1 MPLPKN
7 SVTAILGPTNTG
19 KTHLAV
25 ERLCAHSSGVM
36 GFPLRLLAREIYD
49 RVVAIKGPKEVALI
63 TGEERIEPVGARW
76 YLCTAESMPMREGIY
91 SGSANKKLREFSF
104 AALDEAQLGAD
115 PERGHIFT
123 DRMLHVRGRDETMIL
138 GSESLRPMIRKLIPD
153 ADIISRPRFSTLSYA
168 GAKKLSRLPPRSAI
182 VAFSVEQVYAAAELL
197 RRLRGGAAV
206 VMGALSPRT
215 RNAQVA
221 MFQSGEV
228 DYLVATDAIG
238 MGLNLDVHHIAFAG
252 LSKFDGNRTRRL
264 SIAEM
269 AQIAGRAGRHQRD
282 GTFGTLAGQGS
293 EMEPEEVLAIEEHRF
308 PNLDWMYW
316 RNGRPR
322 TDNLAALIA
331 DLEAKP
337 DGPPLRAAPE
347 AVDLAVLKRLA
358 DMDDVRRLLSGPKS
372 VARLWEVASLPDFRQ
387 MGSEHHSRFVAS
399 LWQHLGTGAVLP
411 HSYVA
416 GEISRLDT
424 IQGDVDTLSARIS
437 AVRTWTYV
445 AHRADWVADPAAM
458 VERTKALEEKLSD
471 ALHHALRQR
480 FVDRRTSMLMRKGAK
495 DNDLLPVEVDADN
508 KLFVDGEYLG
518 ELDGFTFR
526 VDPAARVG
534 ERKLLLAA
542 AERHLAAYLKEKA
555 KALSMAENEE
565 FALEKDNEGRPA
577 LFWNGDLLGHLT
589 KGRTLLQPL
598 FKPARAVAGL
608 EGEAVRA
615 IADRAEAWIQTQLAK
630 NMGGLMALN
639 QLASDAATD
648 GVVRALAARLADA
661 GGIAG
666 RQFLADTLQAL
677 PKEARGAAR
686 KAGIV
691 FGALDVYHHAILKP
705 AATRWRAALFAAVNE
720 TSMPELP
727 PESAVHLKEWN
738 FASAADCR
746 NAGYRKI
753 GNEYVRIDLAE
764 RVIKKAH
771 EARGQALEFGM
782 DMAFATSLG
791 LSEEG
796 MNALMR
802 DAGFKPA
809 VPKPAEAGA
818 VVVAEEEAVAP
829 ASSIRHPR
837 EGGDPSPDRDDSTD
851 LSEQPTT
858 PVMDSRL
865 RGSDEVLGEEIGLV
879 AAPVAVEAAKLTHW
893 RWVGIR
899 TAKPQIPRTEKPRSQ
914 GARSQG
920 KPKGDRKAQSDR
932 KPAPQAAKPQ
942 RKAEPAAPSALALQL
957 AALRDKMGG

>member
-1 MPLPKN
+1 MSSPKDT
-7 SVTAILGPTNTG
+7 VKAVLGPTNTG

-63 TGEERIEPVGARW
+63 TGEERIEPPGARW
-76 YLCTAESMPMREGIY
+76 YLCTAESMPVERQF
-91 SGSANKKLREFSF
+91 AF

-123 DRMLHVRGRDETMIL
+123 DRMLHVRGREETMIL
-138 GSESLRPMIRKLIPD
+138 GSESLRPMVRALLSD
-153 ADIISRPRFSTLSYA
+153 AEIISRPRFSTLSYS
-168 GAKKLSRLPPRSAI
+168 GPKKLSRLPPRSAI
-182 VAFSVEQVYAAAELL
+182 VAFSIEQVYAVAELL

-215 RNAQVA
+215 RNAQVE

-238 MGLNLDVHHIAFAG
+238 MGLNLDVQHIAFAG

-264 SIAEM
+264 TVAEM
-269 AQIAGRAGRHQRD
+269 AHIAGRAGRHQRD
-282 GTFGTLAGQGS
+282 GSFGTVAGEAG
-293 EMEPEEVLAIEEHRF
+293 EFTAEEVLAIESHQF
-308 PNLDWMYW
+308 PALDWMYW
-316 RNGRPR
+316 REAAPR
-322 TDNLAALIA
+322 FDSLQQLIA

-347 AVDLAVLKRLA
+347 AIDLAVLKRLA
-358 DMDDVRRLLSGPKS
+358 DMPQVTRHLAGPKS

-387 MGSEHHSRFVAS
+387 TGAEHHSRFVAG
-399 LWQHLGTGAVLP
+399 LWEHIATAGILP

-416 GEISRLDT
+416 GELARLDT
-424 IQGDVDTLSARIS
+424 IQGDVDTISARI
-437 AVRTWTYV
+437 AAARTWSYV
-445 AHRADWVADPAAM
+445 AHRADWVEDPPAM
-458 VERTKALEEKLSD
+458 AERSRRLEEKLSD
-471 ALHHALRQR
+471 ALHSALRQR
-480 FVDRRTSMLMRKGAK
+480 FVDRRTSMLMRKGGK
-495 DNDLLPVEVDADN
+495 DDSLLPVQVDAEN
-508 KLFVDGEYLG
+508 QVFVDGEHIG
-518 ELDGFTFR
+518 ELDGFAFR
-526 VDPAARVG
+526 VDPSARVG

-555 KALSMAENEE
+555 RAVVMAENEE
-565 FALEKDNEGRPA
+565 FSLGRDGEGRPA
-577 LFWNGDLLGHLT
+577 LYWQGAVLGHLAR
-589 KGRTLLQPL
+589 GRSLLQPL
-598 FKPARAVAGL
+598 FKPARAVAGI
-608 EGEAVRA
+608 EGDDLRA
-615 IADRAEAWIQTQLAK
+615 ITERAEAWIQTQLAK
-630 NMGGLMALN
+630 HMGGLVALN
-639 QLASDAATD
+639 QLAADAATD

-666 RQFLADTLQAL
+666 RQFLADTLTAL
-677 PKEARGAAR
+677 PKEARGIAR

-705 AATRWRAALFAAVNE
+705 AAARWRAALFSAQTE
-720 TSMPELP
+720 KPMPELP

-771 EARGQALEFGM
+771 EARGEALEFGM

-796 MNALMR
+796 LQSLMR
-802 DAGFKPA
+802 DAGFRRIESISAPA
-809 VPKPAEAGA
+809 AESTEQGESAE
-818 VVVAEEEAVAP
+818 VAETEPQPVEEAVVEPIAEEAAVTEP
-829 ASSIRHPR
+829 VAAEPVAESEAVP
-837 EGGDPSPDRDDSTD
+837 ETATPVTAT
-851 LSEQPTT
+851 EQP
-858 PVMDSRL
+858 V
-865 RGSDEVLGEEIGLV
+865 
-879 AAPVAVEAAKLTHW
+879 KLTYW
-893 RWVGIR
+893 RWIGIR
-899 TAKPQIPRTEKPRSQ
+899 KAKPAPRP
-914 GARSQG
+914 A
-920 KPKGDRKAQSDR
+920 KAHDR
-932 KPAPQAAKPQ
+932 KPKKGGKPTHAPKAAPAPSKP
-942 RKAEPAAPSALALQL
+942 KNEAPSALALQL
-957 AALRDKMGG
+957 AALKDKMGG